1 MQTWNGNTNGE
12 ERDCEERGEE
22 GRKAVKAEGQRELL
36 AKKEDLKE

>member
-12 ERDCEERGEE
+12 ERNCQERGEK

-36 AKKEDLKE
+36 AKKEALKK